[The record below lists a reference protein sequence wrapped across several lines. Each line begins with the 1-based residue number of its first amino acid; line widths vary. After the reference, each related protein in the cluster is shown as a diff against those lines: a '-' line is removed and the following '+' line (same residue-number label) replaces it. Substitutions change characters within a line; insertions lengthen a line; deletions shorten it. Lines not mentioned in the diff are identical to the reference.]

1 MNDIRKIIVVTLM
14 LITGFTFALA
24 QETNQQVTVTG
35 IVKDDAGEPLIG
47 ASITVKNQPGLGTTS
62 DINGKYSIKA
72 NVYDIIVFSYIGFDT
87 KEIPA
92 QSKAK
97 LSTVVLQETSKKID
111 EVVIVSGNRVQRK
124 ITQTGAISTI
134 NPESLKGVA
143 SANISNALAGN
154 VPGII
159 AMQTTGEPGKNISE
173 FWIRGISTFGA
184 NASALILVDGIERNL
199 DEINV
204 EDIESFSVLK
214 DASATAVYGQRGAN
228 GVVLV
233 STKKGK
239 EGKVKISFKGEYGVL
254 AHTAMPEYVDG
265 VTYANLA
272 NEARFSRNQD
282 PLYSAEEIDIIEHGL
297 DPDLYPNVNWRDYA
311 MRNTSPSYKASLN
324 ISGGGSTA
332 RYYISGSYYNE
343 QGMYKT
349 RDYNAYNTNV
359 DYKRYNYRANVDVNI
374 TKSTVVELGIG
385 GWMALNN
392 GPTTN
397 TDAIWNS
404 LGALVPVCVP
414 IMYSNGM
421 VPTYGD
427 GFQMNPDAVINRV
440 GYRQGTD
447 SKMETNV
454 TLKQDLAFI
463 TKGLSFTGRFAFDT
477 FSSQTIRRSKSPSM
491 YYAEPQRNSNGDLVM
506 RRVKSASPL
515 AQTSE
520 NSGNRRYY
528 TEASLNYE
536 KLFGNDHR
544 ISGLLL
550 YYQEEIANANDVGT
564 DIKIGIPKRNMALS
578 GRVTYGYKDRYLI
591 EGNFGY
597 TGSENFQKKKRF
609 GFFPAVALGWVIS
622 EEPWIKKHTSSWLD
636 MFKVRASYGQVG
648 NDKISSNDA
657 DRFPFIST
665 IAGTDGFNF
674 GESDSNFIGGFGIK
688 KLGASRLTWETAVK
702 WDLGIDLSLW
712 EGLFTLTADIF
723 RDHRKNIF
731 MERGQIPFTVGVEQ
745 LKPWAN
751 IGEMESQGID
761 GNFAIHK
768 KVGEVD
774 VTFRGN
780 LTYAI
785 NEVLDS
791 DEAANALTYQM
802 KRGYR
807 HNQMRGL
814 IAEGLFESQ
823 EEIDNRAKQDFG
835 SICKPGDIKY
845 KDVNGD
851 GIVNNDDI
859 VPLGYTN
866 TPNMTYG
873 FGGSASWKSF
883 DFNILFQ
890 GSGKSSFMLEGWALP
905 FSGGTSGNILIQVA
919 DEKNRWISREYSGT
933 ADTERPDAIFPRL
946 TYGENANNKQA
957 STHWLRSSRYLRLK
971 TLEVGY
977 TLPGTLTRKWFIERA
992 RFFFLGNNLAVFSPF
1007 KWWDAEA
1014 GKGNGMGYPI
1024 NKTFT
1029 VGVQLNF

>member
-1 MNDIRKIIVVTLM
+1 MNYIKRSI
-14 LITGFTFALA
+14 LITVMLVVGFAFA
-24 QETNQQVTVTG
+24 QETTQQLTVTG
-35 IVKDDAGEPLIG
+35 IVKDETNELLIG
-47 ASITVKNQPGLGTTS
+47 ASITIKNQPGLGTTTG
-62 DINGKYSIKA
+62 INGEFSIK
-72 NVYDIIVFSYIGFDT
+72 VKDYDILVFSYIGYDS
-87 KEIPA
+87 KEIPV
-92 QSKAK
+92 QGKSK
-97 LSTVVLQETSKKID
+97 LGNITLQESSKKIE

-124 ITQTGAISTI
+124 ITQIGAITTI
-134 NPESLKGVA
+134 NPEMLKGVA

-184 NASALILVDGIERNL
+184 NATALVLVDGIERNL

-228 GVVLV
+228 GVILV

-254 AHTAMPEYVDG
+254 AHTNMPEFVDG
-265 VTYANLA
+265 VTYARLA
-272 NEARFSRNQD
+272 NEAKFSRNQD
-282 PLYSAEEIDIIEHGL
+282 PLYTNEEIDVIQYGL
-297 DPDLYPNVNWRDYA
+297 DPDLYPDVNWRDYA
-311 MRNTSPSYKASLN
+311 MRKTSPSYKASLN

-385 GWMALNN
+385 GWIALNN
-392 GPTTN
+392 GPTS
-397 TDAIWNS
+397 DSGAIWNS
-404 LGALVPVCVP
+404 LGALVPIRVP
-414 IMYSNGM
+414 IMYSNGL

-440 GYRQGTD
+440 GYKQGTE

-477 FSSQTIRRSKSPSM
+477 YNNQIIKRSKSPSM

-506 RRVKSASPL
+506 RRVKSSSPL
-515 AQTSE
+515 SQSSD

-528 TEASLNYE
+528 TEASVNYE
-536 KLFGNDHR
+536 RLFGSDHR
-544 ISGLLL
+544 VSGLLL

-578 GRVTYGYKDRYLI
+578 GRVTYGYKDRYLV

-597 TGSENFQKKKRF
+597 TGSENFQKQNRF
-609 GFFPAVALGWVIS
+609 GFFPAIALGWVLS
-622 EEPWIKKHTSSWLD
+622 EEPWIKKHTSSWLEV
-636 MFKVRASYGQVG
+636 FKVRASYGQVG
-648 NDKISSNDA
+648 NDRISGNDA

-665 IAGTDGFNF
+665 IGDTDGFNF
-674 GESDSNFIGGFGIK
+674 GESDSNYIGGYGIK
-688 KLGASRLTWETAVK
+688 KIGASRLTWETAVK
-702 WDLGIDLSLW
+702 WDLGLDVSLW
-712 EGLFTLTADIF
+712 DGLFTLTADIF
-723 RDHRKNIF
+723 KDHRKNIF
-731 MERGQIPFTVGVEQ
+731 MERGQIPFTVGVEH

-751 IGEMESQGID
+751 IGEMESKGVD
-761 GNFAIHK
+761 GNFAVHK
-768 KVGEVD
+768 KIGEVD
-774 VTFRGN
+774 IVLRGN

-785 NEVLDS
+785 NEVLDH

-802 KRGYR
+802 TKGYR
-807 HNQMRGL
+807 FNQMRGL
-814 IAEGLFESQ
+814 MAEGLFESQ
-823 EEIDNRAKQDFG
+823 EEIDNRPKQDFG
-835 SICKPGDIKY
+835 SVCKPGDIKY

-851 GIVNNDDI
+851 GIVNKDDI

-866 TPNMTYG
+866 TPNLTYG
-873 FGGSASWKSF
+873 FGGNATWKSL

-890 GSGKSSFMLEGWALP
+890 GSGKSSFMLDGWGRP
-905 FSGGTSGNILIQVA
+905 FSGGETGNILTYVA
-919 DEKNRWISREYSGT
+919 DSKNRWISREYSGT
-933 ADTERPDAIFPRL
+933 PDTERADAIFPRL
-946 TYGENANNKQA
+946 TYGDNANNNQA
-957 STHWLRSSRYLRLK
+957 STHWMRSSRYLRLK
-971 TLEVGY
+971 TLEIGY
-977 TLPGTLTRKWFIERA
+977 TLPGTLTRKCFIERA

-1014 GKGNGMGYPI
+1014 GKGDGMGYPI
-1024 NKTFT
+1024 NKTYT
-1029 VGVQLNF
+1029 VGVQLSF

>member
-1 MNDIRKIIVVTLM
+1 MNYIKKSI
-14 LITGFTFALA
+14 LITVMLVIGFAFA
-24 QETNQQVTVTG
+24 QETTQQLTVTG
-35 IVKDDAGEPLIG
+35 IVKDETNEPLIG
-47 ASITVKNQPGLGTTS
+47 ASITIKNQPGLGTTT
-62 DINGKYSIKA
+62 DMNGAFSIKA
-72 NVYDIIVFSYIGFDT
+72 NAYDILVFTYIGYDN
-87 KEIPA
+87 KEVPV
-92 QSKAK
+92 QGKSK
-97 LSTVVLQETSKKID
+97 LGNIVMQEASKKIE

-124 ITQTGAISTI
+124 ITQTGAITTI
-134 NPESLKGVA
+134 NPETLKGVA
-143 SANISNALAGN
+143 SANVSNALAGN

-159 AMQTTGEPGKNISE
+159 AMQTTGEPGKNVSE

-184 NASALILVDGIERNL
+184 NASALVLVDGIERNL

-228 GVVLV
+228 GVILV

-239 EGKVKISFKGEYGVL
+239 EGKVNINFKGEYGVL
-254 AHTAMPEYVDG
+254 AHTNMPEFVDG
-265 VTYANLA
+265 VTYARLV
-272 NEARFSRNQD
+272 NEAKFSRNQD
-282 PLYSAEEIDIIEHGL
+282 PLYTDEEIDVIQYGL

-311 MRNTSPSYKASLN
+311 MRKTSPSYKASLN

-349 RDYNAYNTNV
+349 RDYNSYNTNV

-374 TKSTVVELGIG
+374 TKSTIVELGIG
-385 GWMALNN
+385 GWIALNN
-392 GPTTN
+392 GPTSDS
-397 TDAIWNS
+397 DAIWNS
-404 LGALVPVCVP
+404 LGALAPVRVP

-440 GYRQGTD
+440 GYRQGTE

-454 TLKQDLAFI
+454 TLKQELGFI

-477 FSSQTIRRSKSPSM
+477 YNNQVIKRSKSPNM

-506 RRVKSASPL
+506 RRVRSSSPL
-515 AQTSE
+515 SQSSD
-520 NSGNRRYY
+520 NNGNRRYY

-536 KLFGNDHR
+536 RLFGNDHR
-544 ISGLLL
+544 VSGLLL

-564 DIKIGIPKRNMALS
+564 NIKMGIPKRNMALS
-578 GRVTYGYKDRYLI
+578 GRVTYGYKDRYLV

-597 TGSENFQKKKRF
+597 TGSENFQKKNRF
-609 GFFPAVALGWVIS
+609 GFFPAVALGWVLS
-622 EEPWIKKHTSSWLD
+622 EEPWIKKRTSSWLEV
-636 MFKVRASYGQVG
+636 FKIRASYGEVG
-648 NDKISSNDA
+648 NDRISNNDA

-665 IAGTDGFNF
+665 IISDNEKGFSF
-674 GESDSNFIGGFGIK
+674 GESGSNHIGGYVIE

-712 EGLFTLTADIF
+712 DGLFTLTADIF
-723 RDHRKNIF
+723 KDHRKNIF
-731 MERGQIPFTVGVEQ
+731 MERGQIPFTVGVEH

-751 IGEMESQGID
+751 IGEMESKGID

-774 VTFRGN
+774 ITLRGN

-802 KRGYR
+802 RKGYR
-807 HNQMRGL
+807 HNQMKGL

-823 EEIDNRAKQDFG
+823 EEIDNRPKQDFG

-851 GIVNNDDI
+851 GIINKDDI
-859 VPLGYTN
+859 VPLGYTD
-866 TPNMTYG
+866 TPNLTYG
-873 FGGSASWKSF
+873 FGGNATWKNI

-890 GSGKSSFMLEGWALP
+890 GSGKSSFMLEGWTRP
-905 FSGGTSGNILIQVA
+905 FSGGETGNILTYVA
-919 DEKNRWISREYSGT
+919 NPNNRWISREYSGS
-933 ADTERPDAIFPRL
+933 ADTERADAIFPRL
-946 TYGENANNKQA
+946 TYGDNANNNQS
-957 STHWLRSSRYLRLK
+957 STYWLRSSRYLRLK
-971 TLEVGY
+971 TLEIGY
-977 TLPGTLTRKWFIERA
+977 TLPGIITRKCFIERA

-1014 GKGNGMGYPI
+1014 GRGDGMGYPI
-1024 NKTFT
+1024 NKTYT
-1029 VGVQLNF
+1029 VGVQLSF